1 MVEEGEEKE
10 VPNSQGNY
18 HKGVK
23 KEWEERPSPG
33 VWVGALK
40 GKLASL
46 FLLPFTQRGL
56 IASIAV
62 FG

>member
-1 MVEEGEEKE
+1 MEEGEEKE

-18 HKGVK
+18 HKGIK
-23 KEWEERPSPG
+23 KEWEGRPSLG

-40 GKLASL
+40 GMLASL
-46 FLLPFTQRGL
+46 FLPAFTQRVL
-56 IASIAV
+56 IASSAV